1 VGSRRIRV
9 GDGSPVGGGCGVVV
23 NCTAVTPCGPAIN
36 PSNGIMNRSEHMGTQ
51 QSLRV
56 NADFDERV
64 IINTQIDAQASNLD
78 WVSSPS

>member
-1 VGSRRIRV
+1 
-9 GDGSPVGGGCGVVV
+9 
-23 NCTAVTPCGPAIN
+23 
-36 PSNGIMNRSEHMGTQ
+36 MGTQ

-64 IINTQIDAQASNLD
+64 IINSQIDAQASNLD

>member
-1 VGSRRIRV
+1 
-9 GDGSPVGGGCGVVV
+9 
-23 NCTAVTPCGPAIN
+23 
-36 PSNGIMNRSEHMGTQ
+36 MNRSEHMGTQ

-78 WVSSPS
+78 WVSSPG